1 MPEDK
6 PATKPPR
13 ALSRPFPNIPLKQA
27 IRIPQGVTD
36 AHGGKPMSRLL
47 LAGALKLSPGSSQFR
62 DLVASS
68 AKFGLTNGNFTSETI
83 SLTDIGRGITR
94 PQSEGERLEGLRTAF
109 RSIPLFAQLIDH
121 FNNSKLPNEEFL
133 TATLERSFAVDP
145 SWSKDAAKVFI
156 ETARFVGIVRDISGA
171 PYVMADAGAPPT
183 EEAPPATEPVE
194 VPKVPVRGNGA
205 TNTPAMAEPPAQAQT
220 PLMPPKKLQ
229 FFVAHGSD
237 REALAQLQSMLKDL
251 GIPYVVAVDEA
262 HAGRPISQKVAD
274 LMRESSGGLFIFS
287 ADEVVT
293 TADGKTEKRP
303 RMNVV
308 FELGAASLQYGKR
321 IVIFK
326 EREVALP
333 SDFSDLGHIEYEK
346 GELRSKS
353 LDLLKELIKLG
364 AVQLLPGG

>member
-1 MPEDK
+1 MEDK
-6 PATKPPR
+6 QAR
-13 ALSRPFPNIPLKQA
+13 APSRPFPSISLKQA
-27 IRIPQGVTD
+27 LRIPQGITD
-36 AHGGKPMSRLL
+36 AHGGKPMPRLL
-47 LAGALKLSPGSSQFR
+47 LAGALNMSPGSSQFR
-62 DLVASS
+62 DLIAGS
-68 AKFGLTNGNFTSETI
+68 AKYGLTTGNFTSQTI
-83 SLTDIGRGITR
+83 ALTEVGRRITR

-109 RSIPLFAQLIDH
+109 RSIPLFARLIVH
-121 FNNSKLPNEEFL
+121 FNNSKLPTEEFL
-133 TATLERSFAVDP
+133 PATLERSFSVDP

-156 ETARFVGIVRDISGA
+156 ETARFVGLVREISGA
-171 PYVMADAGAPPT
+171 PYVMADAGAAVSTIEAAPSQDLDLSLQQGAT
-183 EEAPPATEPVE
+183 LAVEAPAAPSS
-194 VPKVPVRGNGA
+194 
-205 TNTPAMAEPPAQAQT
+205 NTTPP
-220 PLMPPKKLQ
+220 PPPKKLQ
-229 FFVAHGSD
+229 FFVAHGAD

-251 GIPYVVAVDEA
+251 GIPYVVAVDEP

-287 ADEVVT
+287 ADETVT
-293 TADGKTEKRP
+293 TADGKAEQRP

-326 EREVALP
+326 ERNVSLP